1 MVIRRKVYVLQKLII
16 IGGATYGEKG
26 YTSFAVDEYL
36 TAIRLMPVRDEF
48 LAMIYDNLADCY
60 EKDEL
65 DNVAMEAYRAAYQI
79 LKGKKWTNISNAR
92 YCAYVFVAK

>member
-1 MVIRRKVYVLQKLII
+1 MKEFKRIYL
-16 IGGATYGEKG
+16 EKG

-60 EKDEL
+60 EKDDL
-65 DNVAMEAYRAAYQI
+65 YDTSNPQLSSSASFLRLNV
-79 LKGKKWTNISNAR
+79 LSSLN
-92 YCAYVFVAK
+92 

>member
-1 MVIRRKVYVLQKLII
+1 
-16 IGGATYGEKG
+16 
-26 YTSFAVDEYL
+26 
-36 TAIRLMPVRDEF
+36 MPVRDEF

-79 LKGKKWTNISNAR
+79 LKGKVDNISNAR

>member
-1 MVIRRKVYVLQKLII
+1 MGSYLC
-16 IGGATYGEKG
+16 EKG

-36 TAIRLMPVRDEF
+36 TAIRLMPIRNEF

-60 EKDEL
+60 EKDGL

-79 LKGKKWTNISNAR
+79 LKGESATDISNAR
-92 YCAYVFVAK
+92 YCSVFFVAK